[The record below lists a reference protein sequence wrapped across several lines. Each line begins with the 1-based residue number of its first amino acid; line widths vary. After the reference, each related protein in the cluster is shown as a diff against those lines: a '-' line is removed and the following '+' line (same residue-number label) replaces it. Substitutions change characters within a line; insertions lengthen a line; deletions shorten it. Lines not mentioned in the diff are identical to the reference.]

1 MIQRPKGTAD
11 ILPSDI
17 NVWHYIE
24 DTARRVLDQY
34 RYFEIRTP
42 MFESY
47 ELFSRGVGETT
58 DVVSKEMYD
67 FFDKGDRHIALKPEG
82 TAPIVR
88 AYVENKLYAPEQVK
102 PYKVYYMG
110 PMFRYERPQ
119 SGRLRQFHQIGVEVF
134 GGSSA
139 EIDVETIALAMDLFK
154 SLKIQNI
161 KLVINSLG
169 DQQSRL
175 AYRQALID
183 YLTPF
188 TDELSEDSKTRLHKN
203 PLRVLDS
210 KDKKDIQIVAGAPSI
225 LDYLS
230 EESASRFARVQELLT
245 ALGIDFEIDS
255 NMVRGLDYYQD
266 TIFEIMSEDKVF
278 GAQTTICGGGNYDG
292 LVQEIS
298 DGKESVPGFGFG
310 LGIERLILLMNA
322 QEVPVPEMHTLDVFV
337 ANIGD
342 NTATAA
348 MKVMQHIREAGFT
361 ADRDFL
367 NRKPRKQFRDAN
379 KLGAQLVVTIG
390 ESELE
395 NNQITIKHMAS
406 GKEAAFTL
414 EQFADDFASIY
425 QEMIKDNN

>member
-1 MIQRPKGTAD
+1 MVIQRPKGTAD
-11 ILPSDI
+11 ILPEDM
-17 NVWHYIE
+17 NLWHYIE
-24 DTARRVLDQY
+24 ETARRVLNQY

-67 FFDKGDRHIALKPEG
+67 FYDKGDRHIALKPEG

-134 GGSSA
+134 GEA
-139 EIDVETIALAMDLFK
+139 NAAKDVETIALAMDLFK
-154 SLKIQNI
+154 SLNIQHI

-169 DQQSRL
+169 DTSSRL

-210 KDKKDIQIVAGAPSI
+210 KDKKDIEIVANAPSI

-230 EESASRFARVQELLT
+230 EESTKRFNDVQSLLT
-245 ALGIDFEIDS
+245 ALGIDFEIDP

-298 DGKESVPGFGFG
+298 DGKESTPGFGFG
-310 LGIERLILLMNA
+310 LGIERLILLMKA
-322 QEVPVPEMHTLDVFV
+322 QEVQVPDMHELDVYV
-337 ANIGD
+337 VNIGD
-342 NTATAA
+342 GTDEAA
-348 MKVMQHIREAGFT
+348 MKVLQHVRRAGFS
-361 ADRDFL
+361 ADRNFFGA
-367 NRKPRKQFRDAN
+367 KPKKQFRDAN
-379 KLGAQLVVTIG
+379 KLGADLVVTIG

-395 NNQITIKHMAS
+395 NNQITVKHMTS
-406 GKEAAFTL
+406 GNEAAYPL
-414 EQFADDFASIY
+414 EKIADDFASIY
-425 QEMIKDNN
+425 QELNQ

>member
-11 ILPSDI
+11 LLPEDTSL
-17 NVWHYIE
+17 WHYIE
-24 DTARRVLDQY
+24 ETARRVLDQY

-67 FFDKGDRHIALKPEG
+67 FYDKGDRHIALKPEG

-134 GGSSA
+134 GEASA
-139 EIDVETIALAMDLFK
+139 AKDVETIALAMDL
-154 SLKIQNI
+154 LKQLDIKNI

-169 DQQSRL
+169 DTTSRL

-188 TDELSEDSKTRLHKN
+188 TDQLSEDSRTRLHKN

-210 KDKKDIQIVAGAPSI
+210 KDKKDIEIVADAPSI

-230 EESASRFARVQELLT
+230 EASKVRFERVQELLT
-245 ALGIDFEIDS
+245 ALDIHFEIDS

-266 TIFEIMSEDKVF
+266 TIFEIMTDDPAL
-278 GAQTTICGGGNYDG
+278 GAQSTICGGGNYDG

-310 LGIERLILLMNA
+310 LGIERLILLMKA
-322 QEVPVPEMHTLDVFV
+322 QNIQIPEMHSLDVYV
-337 ANIGD
+337 VNIGEETD
-342 NTATAA
+342 TAA
-348 MKVMQHIREAGFT
+348 MKVLQNVRHAGFT
-361 ADRDFL
+361 SDRNFT
-367 NRKPRKQFRDAN
+367 NAKAKKQFKDAN
-379 KLGAQLVVTIG
+379 KLGANLVITVG

-395 NNQITIKHMAS
+395 NNQITIKHMVS
-406 GKEAAFTL
+406 GKEASYPL
-414 EQFADDFASIY
+414 ERFAEDFAGIY
-425 QEMIKDNN
+425 QEMTE

>member
-1 MIQRPKGTAD
+1 
-11 ILPSDI
+11 
-17 NVWHYIE
+17 
-24 DTARRVLDQY
+24 
-34 RYFEIRTP
+34 YFEIRTP

-67 FFDKGDRHIALKPEG
+67 FYDKGDRHIALKPEG

-110 PMFRYERPQ
+110 PVFRYERPQ

-134 GGSSA
+134 GEA
-139 EIDVETIALAMDLFK
+139 NAAKDVETIALAMDLFK
-154 SLKIQNI
+154 SLNIQHI

-169 DQQSRL
+169 DTSSRL

-188 TDELSEDSKTRLHKN
+188 TDELSEDSKIRLHKN

-210 KDKKDIQIVAGAPSI
+210 KDKKDIEIVANAPSI

-230 EESASRFARVQELLT
+230 EESTKRFNDVQSLLT
-245 ALGIDFEIDS
+245 ALYIDFEIDPD
-255 NMVRGLDYYQD
+255 MVRGLDYYQD

-310 LGIERLILLMNA
+310 LGIERLILLMKA
-322 QEVPVPEMHTLDVFV
+322 QAVAVPEMHALDVYV
-337 ANIGD
+337 VNIGEGTD
-342 NTATAA
+342 EAA
-348 MKVMQHIREAGFT
+348 MKIMQHIRHAGFS
-361 ADRDFL
+361 ADRNFSGA
-367 NRKPRKQFRDAN
+367 KPKKQFKDAN
-379 KLGAQLVVTIG
+379 KLGADLVVTIG

-395 NNQITIKHMAS
+395 NNQITVKHMTS
-406 GKEAAFTL
+406 GNEAAYPL
-414 EQFADDFASIY
+414 EKFADDFASIY
-425 QEMIKDNN
+425 QELNQ